1 VSAERQALRKG
12 EKGEEAHPL
21 FEMLQREQHHHPQ
34 QEEKVRLSA
43 GWHDVHHTVAMLR
56 RDLL

>member
-1 VSAERQALRKG
+1 LHAQRQEVRQGQEVETL
-12 EKGEEAHPL
+12 L
-21 FEMLQREQHHHPQ
+21 EMLHRLQHHHPQ

-43 GWHDVHHTVAMLR
+43 GWHDVHHTIAMLR